1 MTDPAEQAGGRA
13 SGPPLYVRRAGAARS
28 FGAALVTALFLAP
41 VVLLVSGSLR
51 QPGLPPPP
59 RPELVPDPVS
69 PGNYER
75 AIEFGGLVRA
85 TVNSVVVV
93 AVAVP
98 LSVLVAA
105 LAGFALTQ
113 VRARTRR
120 WLVTASL
127 VAVMVPVT
135 ALWVTRFA
143 IFRTLG
149 LTDTLVPLIA
159 PALLGTSPFYVLVF
173 ALAFA
178 QLPPELVEAAKAE
191 GASPWQAWR
200 RVAMPLVRPV
210 TAAVAALSFIVTWSN
225 FLDPLVYVSSRDLFT
240 LPLALRSLS
249 LLDISDHPLF
259 LAGAVLATVPVLAVL
274 SIAQRGFL
282 QRHAR
287 TGWFDR

>member
-1 MTDPAEQAGGRA
+1 VTDPAEQAGGRA